1 MSPVDHGREVVRAA
15 DTKSAML
22 LALAGGGLALA
33 STVADSRPP
42 TPVAVPLLV
51 AVGLL
56 AVAVWL
62 LLTVIR
68 PRLDGG
74 FGPVAGRADQ
84 SAELVWVRREA
95 VRRHRL
101 LQWAVDCLRGALL
114 LAVLAGIVAVVVA
127 V

>member
-15 DTKSAML
+15 DTKAAML

-33 STVADSRPP
+33 STVASSRPP
-42 TPVAVPLLV
+42 TPVAVPLLA

-62 LLTVIR
+62 LLSAVR
-68 PRLDGG
+68 PRLDGR
-74 FGPVAGRADQ
+74 FGVVFGRAEEG
-84 SAELVWVRREA
+84 AELVWVRREA

-101 LQWAVDCLRGALL
+101 LQRAVDCLRAALL
-114 LAVLAGIVAVVVA
+114 LAVLAGIIAVA
-127 V
+127 